1 MEFSLDTVRTVA
13 RLLQESNLTE
23 ISIEAATQS
32 PEPCRLTVR
41 RAAPVPAPPKS
52 LPAAS
57 GPMTTPSVTGAAV
70 ESPATTGDPG
80 AGSDSEAP
88 VVEAARVTVTAT
100 AVGIFRNS
108 LPPHRL
114 GEIVQAGQVIGIVES
129 LKVPTEI
136 TAPVAGRVIE
146 VLVEE
151 GQGVE
156 YGQPL
161 ISLGPTP
168 ADA

>member
-1 MEFSLDTVRTVA
+1 MDFSLDTVRTVA
-13 RLLQESNLTE
+13 RLLQQSNLAE
-23 ISIEAATQS
+23 ISIEAATDS
-32 PEPCRLTVR
+32 PQPCRLTVR
-41 RAAPVPAPPKS
+41 RAMPAPARVEIPGLSVPSAVITGPPEK
-52 LPAAS
+52 AS
-57 GPMTTPSVTGAAV
+57 ALESGVASALAETPYT
-70 ESPATTGDPG
+70 ESPHI
-80 AGSDSEAP
+80 
-88 VVEAARVTVTAT
+88 TVTST

-114 GEIVQAGQVIGIVES
+114 GETVEAGQVIGIVES
-129 LKVPTEI
+129 LKVPNEV

-161 ISLGPTP
+161 VTLEPTRTEERGL
-168 ADA
+168 